1 MWGLI
6 GNIATLIMG
15 AAAAASLTESLAKA
29 QTRRKTARQFRR
41 GGVILPKEA
50 ARELE
55 QTIGGR
61 VVVGQDHDG
70 YLLVVL
76 RTARKRET
84 TIPLVFLNYRVRV
97 HDKTTG
103 ALVPPPVNAGSPGD
117 SLVGFSG
124 GAVVIGNIGT
134 RSRVMGPRSEF
145 VRRF

>member
-76 RTARKRET
+76 RTAKNRESN
-84 TIPLVFLNYRVRV
+84 IPVVFLNYRVRV

-103 ALVPPPVNAGSPGD
+103 ALVAPPGRVSRPKSTPV
-117 SLVGFSG
+117 
-124 GAVVIGNIGT
+124 GAVVIGNVRGT
-134 RSRVMGPRSEF
+134 RSGKRL
-145 VRRF
+145 